1 MVGAKRYKTNAIK
14 SDSCDASQLF
24 LARTCSLAEFFLPPP
39 VDGRLRVVGAEM
51 PTCMLEGWKKILNTC
66 HYMLHRGAPEV
77 GCQAEKESRAA
88 ERITCFIMV
97 IIFLY
102 IFCGKTPDLPCQFKK
117 ENLKQ
122 MYLCCFFF

>member
-88 ERITCFIMV
+88 ERITCFIVV
-97 IIFLY
+97 IIFFLY
-102 IFCGKTPDLPCQFKK
+102 FVGKPRTCHVSLKK
-117 ENLKQ
+117 KILNRCI
-122 MYLCCFFF
+122 YVFF

>member
-39 VDGRLRVVGAEM
+39 VDRRLRVVGAEM

-77 GCQAEKESRAA
+77 RCQAEKESRAA

-97 IIFLY
+97 IIFF

-122 MYLCCFFF
+122 MYLCCFF